1 MDCEEFVRF
10 IPWQGGPAFDGLLTR
25 ADIFLDTIGFSGFNT
40 AMQAIERGLPIVS
53 WEGRFLRGRLASGPL
68 RRMGLHELVSES
80 EEEYIALAV
89 RLVQDREYRD
99 QIRRRIEAKRHILF
113 EDIAPIRAMEDF
125 MTAAVARLRHAR
137 E

>member
-1 MDCEEFVRF
+1 M
-10 IPWQGGPAFDGLLTR
+10 R

-53 WEGRFLRGRLASGPL
+53 REGRFLRGRLASGPL
-68 RRMGLHELVSES
+68 RRMGLRQLVTES

-89 RLVQDREYRD
+89 KLVQDREYRA
-99 QIRRRIEAKRHILF
+99 QIRRRMEEERHVLF

-125 MTAAVARLRHAR
+125 MAAVVTRSRLAR
-137 E
+137 